1 MFNQK
6 YILNALSEQLQG
18 PNKLQAKII
27 KLIFFKQHA
36 VISII
41 ISK

>member
-1 MFNQK
+1 MYNQK
-6 YILNALSEQLQG
+6 YTLNALSEQLQE

-27 KLIFFKQHA
+27 KLIFFKQHV